1 MNGNNAMTENTDCKE
16 LERRLAQA
24 RRMVEQSMDPLTTE
38 RLQKVIR
45 DLEQQLK

>member
-1 MNGNNAMTENTDCKE
+1 MTENTDRKE

-38 RLQKVIR
+38 RLEELIR
-45 DLEQQLK
+45 DLEEQLK